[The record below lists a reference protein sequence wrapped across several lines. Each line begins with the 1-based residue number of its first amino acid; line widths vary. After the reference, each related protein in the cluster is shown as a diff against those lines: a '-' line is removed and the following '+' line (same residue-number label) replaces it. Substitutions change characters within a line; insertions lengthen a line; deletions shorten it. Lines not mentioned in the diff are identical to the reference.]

1 MKIAAEPSLIQVNAR
16 LTDPFIVRTKGDSHA
31 AYGRPYPYRDL
42 YRFRRFCPS
51 SCLGRLQN
59 KESQNPG
66 DVPKSGGLIGKFV
79 MSCLRLCLLW
89 SLIAAALPAVAGDA
103 DNGERLAQ
111 RWCVACHVVTT
122 VQTST
127 TTDQAPPFP
136 SIAKK
141 PDFDAAKIA
150 LFLLDP
156 HPKMP
161 DMGLSRK
168 EAADLAAYIA
178 TLK

>member
-1 MKIAAEPSLIQVNAR
+1 MPLMDALILTAICIAFVGFALLLAWGDYKTRNLKTQVTYSR
-16 LTDPFIVRTKGDSHA
+16 ST
-31 AYGRPYPYRDL
+31 
-42 YRFRRFCPS
+42 
-51 SCLGRLQN
+51 
-59 KESQNPG
+59 
-66 DVPKSGGLIGKFV
+66 GLISKFD
-79 MSCLRLCLLW
+79 MSCPRLCLLG
-89 SLIAAALPAVAGDA
+89 SLIAAALPALAADA

-111 RWCVACHVVTT
+111 RWCVACHIVTT
-122 VQTST
+122 VQTGT